1 MKRQVIHVGS
11 GRPCLGNPF
20 WSTGRGESQGS
31 GWTQGLDNSFVLM
44 ALPVHPAHVFLAHGR
59 KGVGMQKQLKIGV
72 SLPIPPRRASVCL
85 PVGLLRDLEEG
96 SRSSLL
102 PMVSGSAFVCLTALQ
117 GQEEAAGLGNNGS
130 FSGSLRLPRS
140 DRGHGTV
147 ARRHNLL
154 APLLQEFSPQEMMGS
169 TAGMQGDLPQPTPLP
184 QVPVPGWSRDE
195 GLTHS
200 GCAL

>member
-1 MKRQVIHVGS
+1 MI
-11 GRPCLGNPF
+11 
-20 WSTGRGESQGS
+20 
-31 GWTQGLDNSFVLM
+31 
-44 ALPVHPAHVFLAHGR
+44 LPVHLAHVFLAHGR

-102 PMVSGSAFVCLTALQ
+102 PTASGSAFVCLTALR

-130 FSGSLRLPRS
+130 FSGTLRLPRS
-140 DRGHGTV
+140 DRGYGTV

-154 APLLQEFSPQEMMGS
+154 TPPLQEFSPQEMVVGWDVR
-169 TAGMQGDLPQPTPLP
+169 DLPQSSPLP
-184 QVPVPGWSRDE
+184 QAPVPAWRGDE
-195 GLTHS
+195 GLLN
-200 GCAL
+200 CAVGAIYRGYKEAMLTT

>member
-1 MKRQVIHVGS
+1 MI
-11 GRPCLGNPF
+11 
-20 WSTGRGESQGS
+20 
-31 GWTQGLDNSFVLM
+31 
-44 ALPVHPAHVFLAHGR
+44 LPVHPVHVFLAHGR

-72 SLPIPPRRASVCL
+72 SLPIPPRRASVHL
-85 PVGLLRDLEEG
+85 PVGLLQDLEEG

-102 PMVSGSAFVCLTALQ
+102 PMASGSAFVCLTALQ

-140 DRGHGTV
+140 DRGHGMV

-154 APLLQEFSPQEMMGS
+154 APLLQEFSPQEIMDS
-169 TAGMQGDLPQPTPLP
+169 TGEMQGDLAQLTPFP
-184 QVPVPGWSRDE
+184 QVRVSWCRGDE

-200 GCAL
+200 GCTL